1 MCRDATMLHW
11 DLLHHTWVG
20 PATGEAGLEAA
31 PVSPAARGLTATRP
45 GTPTTNAKTKGWH
58 TKLLAC
64 PLEALLD
71 WHASWSILGFHK
83 HISRI
88 CQLKSKS
95 FRTNSEAFLLSGHDL
110 K

>member
-1 MCRDATMLHW
+1 MCRDATTLHW
-11 DLLHHTWVG
+11 GLLHHTWVG
-20 PATGEAGLEAA
+20 PVTGEAGLEAA
-31 PVSPAARGLTATRP
+31 PGSPAARGLTATRP
-45 GTPTTNAKTKGWH
+45 GTPTRNGKTKSWH

-64 PLEALLD
+64 PLEALLH
-71 WHASWSILGFHK
+71 WHASWSILGFHN

-95 FRTNSEAFLLSGHDL
+95 FRTNSEAFLFSGHDL

>member
-1 MCRDATMLHW
+1 MLPW
-11 DLLHHTWVG
+11 GLLRHTWVG

-31 PVSPAARGLTATRP
+31 PGSPAARGLTATRP
-45 GTPTTNAKTKGWH
+45 GTPTTNAKAKGWH

-64 PLEALLD
+64 PLEALEALLHR
-71 WHASWSILGFHK
+71 HAPWSILGFHE

-88 CQLKSKS
+88 CQLKSIS
-95 FRTNSEAFLLSGHDL
+95 FRTNREAFLLSGHDL